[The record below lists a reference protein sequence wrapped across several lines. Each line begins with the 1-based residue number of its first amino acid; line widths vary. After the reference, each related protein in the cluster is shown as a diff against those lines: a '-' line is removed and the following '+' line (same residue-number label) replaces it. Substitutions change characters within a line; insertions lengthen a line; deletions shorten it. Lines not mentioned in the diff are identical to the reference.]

1 MLVVGSTRSLV
12 YLDRPYSLS
21 EQGTMNGRR
30 KEADEP
36 VQRQPAR
43 ETEPPMPLSDDDT
56 RKLPAL
62 SPDEL
67 KRLMDLLDE

>member
-1 MLVVGSTRSLV
+1 
-12 YLDRPYSLS
+12 
-21 EQGTMNGRR
+21 MNGRR
-30 KEADEP
+30 KEADKP

-43 ETEPPMPLSDDDT
+43 KTEQPMPLSEDDT

-62 SPDEL
+62 SPEEL

>member
-1 MLVVGSTRSLV
+1 MLVLGSTLFVV
-12 YLDRPYSLS
+12 YVDGTYSLS
-21 EQGTMNGRR
+21 KRGTMNGRR
-30 KEADEP
+30 KEADEL

-43 ETEPPMPLSDDDT
+43 ETEQPMPLSDDDT

-62 SPDEL
+62 SPEEL

>member
-1 MLVVGSTRSLV
+1 
-12 YLDRPYSLS
+12 
-21 EQGTMNGRR
+21 MNGRR

-43 ETEPPMPLSDDDT
+43 GTEAPMPPSEDDT

-62 SPDEL
+62 SPEEL
-67 KRLMDLLDE
+67 KRLMDLFDE

>member
-1 MLVVGSTRSLV
+1 MT
-12 YLDRPYSLS
+12 
-21 EQGTMNGRR
+21 GRR

-43 ETEPPMPLSDDDT
+43 ETEQPTPLSDDDT

-62 SPDEL
+62 SPEEL

>member
-1 MLVVGSTRSLV
+1 MS
-12 YLDRPYSLS
+12 
-21 EQGTMNGRR
+21 GRR

-36 VQRQPAR
+36 VQRKPAR
-43 ETEPPMPLSDDDT
+43 ETEPPILPSDDDT

-62 SPDEL
+62 SPEQL